1 MNEQVEID
9 AVNAAP
15 MMATASM
22 DAGDE
27 RLVIVHRT
35 LKRIAKARAQ
45 LDLRE
50 AEALREAQALQL
62 WKQFGCTS
70 LPDYMVQELGYSSWR
85 TAEDRLRLANA
96 LPELPKI
103 TEAIQNG
110 ELNMSQARELAR
122 VATPETEQKW
132 IEKALDLNVRQV
144 EQAVAG
150 HAKGD
155 LPEDP
160 IEPRLVRKT
169 MWLSVRPE
177 TEVLFREARRVLEK
191 ERGEKLDD
199 DAVLETMCR
208 AVLRASD
215 RRDLST
221 HVGGERAATPDRPD
235 RSTHVGGERAP
246 ERAAT
251 PDLSDRPTHA
261 GDVGEPVLAAGEHDG
276 RDDHSRGDHSRER
289 PDPSTRAEGGRFTA
303 AAGAP
308 YRIAVTLCK
317 ECKRGW
323 QHGAGSF
330 VEMSPPAVE
339 RAMCDAQWIGDL
351 DSPIVERARQDIS
364 PATRRKVMQRDQF
377 RCRVPGC
384 HCYTNL
390 DVHHIVHRQQGGT
403 NELSNLLCL
412 CESHH
417 LAHHAGTLVIARNG
431 DDVTFRFEGRNNFT
445 RKARE
450 VATKEALRERGLDR
464 AQVKAIMARTVNT
477 VGDSDLSEPQWLAIA
492 LRYVNEL
499 AS

>member
-1 MNEQVEID
+1 MNEHVEID
-9 AVNAAP
+9 AVNAAT
-15 MMATASM
+15 MMATAHV
-22 DAGDE
+22 DAGDD

-50 AEALREAQALQL
+50 AEALREAQTLQL
-62 WKQFGCTS
+62 WKQFACTS
-70 LPDYMVQELGYSSWR
+70 LADYMVQQLGYSSWR

-144 EQAVAG
+144 EQAVAW

-160 IEPRLVRKT
+160 IDPRLVRKT
-169 MWLSVRPE
+169 MWLSIRPE

-199 DAVLETMCR
+199 DAVIETMCR

-215 RRDLST
+215 RS
-221 HVGGERAATPDRPD
+221 D

-251 PDLSDRPTHA
+251 ADRPDQSTHV

-276 RDDHSRGDHSRER
+276 RDDHRRDR
-289 PDPSTRAEGGRFTA
+289 PDQSTHVGGGRFTA
-303 AAGAP
+303 AAGAA
-308 YRIAVTLCK
+308 YRIAVMLCK
-317 ECKRGW
+317 GCRRGW
-323 QHGAGSF
+323 QHGAGSL

-351 DSPIVERARQDIS
+351 DSPIVERARQDIT
-364 PATRRKVMQRDQF
+364 PATRRKVLQRDQF

-390 DVHHIVHRQQGGT
+390 DVHHIVHREHGGT
-403 NELSNLLCL
+403 HELSNILCL
-412 CESHH
+412 CEAHH

-464 AQVKAIMARTVNT
+464 TQVKAIMIRTINT